1 MLGFTNKGQSNVD
14 LIVTSIDGSFRY
26 EGLRGHSRLSSSV
39 FVYRVLIFVL
49 QCLNICIQI
58 LISQVSSGFQLHH
71 SECKFAY
78 LVDNLQA
85 LFPMIKIRLLMSVCH
100 CLL

>member
-49 QCLNICIQI
+49 QCFKYLHTNFDFTGI
-58 LISQVSSGFQLHH
+58 LRISVTPFR
-71 SECKFAY
+71 
-78 LVDNLQA
+78 
-85 LFPMIKIRLLMSVCH
+85 M
-100 CLL
+100 